1 VDTGTVRLRPPR
13 NALDRRA
20 ITWWRAQGALV
31 FGPAALVLA
40 VLGVLIPPAASW
52 LFGPA
57 AVVALLGLAW
67 CAFLPRWWFGL
78 HRWEVTETAVY
89 VRSGFLWQEWRVAPL
104 SRVQTVDTLR
114 GPLQQR
120 FGLATVTV
128 TTASARGAV
137 KLRGLDADIAA
148 DVAERLTER
157 TAPLSGVRVA
167 EPPARG
173 EAPGNTATPGD
184 AT

>member
-1 VDTGTVRLRPPR
+1 METGKLRLRPPR
-13 NALDRRA
+13 HALDRRA
-20 ITWWRAQGALV
+20 IAWWRAQGALV
-31 FGPAALVLA
+31 FGPAVLVLA
-40 VLGVLIPPAASW
+40 GLGLLIPPAASW
-52 LFGPA
+52 LLAPA
-57 AVVALLGLAW
+57 AGVAVLGAAW
-67 CAFLPRWWFGL
+67 CLVLPRWWFGL
-78 HRWEVTETAVY
+78 HRWEVTDTAVY

-137 KLRGLDADIAA
+137 RLRGLDAEVAA
-148 DVAERLTER
+148 EVAERLTER
-157 TAPLSGVRVA
+157 TD
-167 EPPARG
+167 
-173 EAPGNTATPGD
+173 ATPGD

>member
-1 VDTGTVRLRPPR
+1 METGELRLRPPR
-13 NALDRRA
+13 HALDRRA
-20 ITWWRAQGALV
+20 IAWWRAQGALT
-31 FGPAALVLA
+31 FGPAALVL
-40 VLGVLIPPAASW
+40 VGLGLLIPPAACW
-52 LFGPA
+52 LLVPA
-57 AVVALLGLAW
+57 AVVAVFGAAW
-67 CAFLPRWWFGL
+67 CAVLPRWWFGL

-137 KLRGLDADIAA
+137 QLRGLDAQLAA
-148 DVAERLTER
+148 EVAERLTEC
-157 TAPLSGVRVA
+157 TD
-167 EPPARG
+167 
-173 EAPGNTATPGD
+173 ATPGD

>member
-1 VDTGTVRLRPPR
+1 MFAP
-13 NALDRRA
+13 
-20 ITWWRAQGALV
+20 
-31 FGPAALVLA
+31 A
-40 VLGVLIPPAASW
+40 VLMLGGLGLLLPPAAFW
-52 LFGPA
+52 LLVPA
-57 AVVALLGLAW
+57 AVVAVFGAAW
-67 CAFLPRWWFGL
+67 CAVLPRWWFGL

-137 KLRGLDADIAA
+137 RLRGLDAQLAA
-148 DVAERLTER
+148 EVAERLTER
-157 TAPLSGVRVA
+157 TDAI
-167 EPPARG
+167 
-173 EAPGNTATPGD
+173 PGD

>member
-1 VDTGTVRLRPPR
+1 METGKVRLRPPR
-13 NALDRRA
+13 HALDRRA
-20 ITWWRAQGALV
+20 IAWWRAQGALT
-31 FGPAALVLA
+31 FGPAVLVLA
-40 VLGVLIPPAASW
+40 VLGLLIPPAAFW
-52 LFGPA
+52 LLGPA
-57 AVVALLGLAW
+57 AVVAVLGVAW
-67 CAFLPRWWFGL
+67 CAVLPRWWFGL
-78 HRWEVTETAVY
+78 HRWEVTDTAVY

-137 KLRGLDADIAA
+137 RLRGLDAQVAA

-157 TAPLSGVRVA
+157 TD
-167 EPPARG
+167 
-173 EAPGNTATPGD
+173 ATPGD

>member
-1 VDTGTVRLRPPR
+1 VTTGSVQLRPPR
-13 NALDRRA
+13 HALDRRVIA
-20 ITWWRAQGALV
+20 WWRAQQALV
-31 FGPAALVLA
+31 FVPAVLVL
-40 VLGVLIPPAASW
+40 VLLGVLIPPAAAW
-52 LFGPA
+52 LLVPA
-57 AVVALLGLAW
+57 AVLALLGAAW
-67 CAFLPRWWFGL
+67 CVVLPLWWYGL
-78 HRWEVTETAVY
+78 HRWEVTDTAVY

-137 KLRGLDADIAA
+137 KLRGLDARLAA
-148 DVAERLTER
+148 DVAEQLTER
-157 TAPLSGVRVA
+157 TG
-167 EPPARG
+167 
-173 EAPGNTATPGD
+173 ATPGD

>member
-1 VDTGTVRLRPPR
+1 METGKLRLRPPR
-13 NALDRRA
+13 HALDRRA
-20 ITWWRAQGALV
+20 IAWWRTQGALT
-31 FGPAALVLA
+31 FGPAVLVLA
-40 VLGVLIPPAASW
+40 VLGLLIPPAAAW
-52 LFGPA
+52 LLGPA
-57 AVVALLGLAW
+57 VVVAVLGALW
-67 CAFLPRWWFGL
+67 CAVLPRWWFGL
-78 HRWEVTETAVY
+78 HRWEVTDTAVY

-137 KLRGLDADIAA
+137 RLRGLDAQVAA

-157 TAPLSGVRVA
+157 TD
-167 EPPARG
+167 
-173 EAPGNTATPGD
+173 ATPGD

>member
-1 VDTGTVRLRPPR
+1 METGKLRLRPPR
-13 NALDRRA
+13 HALDRRA
-20 ITWWRAQGALV
+20 IAWWRTQGALV
-31 FGPAALVLA
+31 FGPVVLVLA
-40 VLGVLIPPAASW
+40 VLGLLIPPAAFW
-52 LFGPA
+52 LLAPA
-57 AVVALLGLAW
+57 AVVAVLGVAW
-67 CAFLPRWWFGL
+67 CAVLPVWWFGL
-78 HRWEVTETAVY
+78 HRWEVTDTAVY

-137 KLRGLDADIAA
+137 RLTGLDAQVAA

-157 TAPLSGVRVA
+157 TD
-167 EPPARG
+167 
-173 EAPGNTATPGD
+173 ATPGD

>member
-1 VDTGTVRLRPPR
+1 VSDDGTVRLRPPR

-20 ITWWRAQGALV
+20 IAWWRWQWALV
-31 FGPAALVLA
+31 FAPAVFVLA
-40 VLGVLIPPAASW
+40 LLGLLIPPAAVW
-52 LFGPA
+52 LLVPA
-57 AVVALLGLAW
+57 AVLALSGAAW
-67 CAFLPRWWFGL
+67 CAVLPRWWFGL

-137 KLRGLDADIAA
+137 KLSGLDARVAA

-157 TAPLSGVRVA
+157 TD
-167 EPPARG
+167 
-173 EAPGNTATPGD
+173 ATPGD

>member
-1 VDTGTVRLRPPR
+1 METGKVRLRPPR
-13 NALDRRA
+13 HALDRRVIA
-20 ITWWRAQGALV
+20 WWRTQGALT
-31 FGPAALVLA
+31 FGPAVLVPA
-40 VLGVLIPPAASW
+40 VLGVLIPPAALW
-52 LFGPA
+52 LLVPA
-57 AVVALLGLAW
+57 AVVAVLGVAW
-67 CAFLPRWWFGL
+67 CAVLPVWWFGL
-78 HRWEVTETAVY
+78 HRWEVTDTAVY

-137 KLRGLDADIAA
+137 KLRGLDAQVAA

-157 TAPLSGVRVA
+157 TD
-167 EPPARG
+167 
-173 EAPGNTATPGD
+173 ATPGD

>member
-1 VDTGTVRLRPPR
+1 METGELRLRPPR
-13 NALDRRA
+13 HAVDHRA
-20 ITWWRAQGALV
+20 IAWWRTQGALT
-31 FGPAALVLA
+31 FGPAVLVLA
-40 VLGVLIPPAASW
+40 GLGLLIPPAAFW
-52 LFGPA
+52 LLVPA
-57 AVVALLGLAW
+57 AVVAVFGAAW
-67 CAFLPRWWFGL
+67 CAVLPRWWFGL

-137 KLRGLDADIAA
+137 RLVGLDARLAA
-148 DVAERLTER
+148 EVAERLTER
-157 TAPLSGVRVA
+157 TD
-167 EPPARG
+167 
-173 EAPGNTATPGD
+173 ATPGD

>member
-1 VDTGTVRLRPPR
+1 MPDGVVRLRPPR

-20 ITWWRAQGALV
+20 IAWWRTQGALV
-31 FGPAALVLA
+31 FGPAVLVLA
-40 VLGVLIPPAASW
+40 ALAALIPPAAFW
-52 LFGPA
+52 LLVPA
-57 AVVALLGLAW
+57 AVVAVLGVAW
-67 CAFLPRWWFGL
+67 CAVLPVWWFGL
-78 HRWEVTETAVY
+78 HRWEVTGTAVY

-137 KLRGLDADIAA
+137 KLRGLDAGVAA

-157 TAPLSGVRVA
+157 T
-167 EPPARG
+167 E
-173 EAPGNTATPGD
+173 ATPGD

>member
-1 VDTGTVRLRPPR
+1 METGTVRLRPPR

-31 FGPAALVLA
+31 FGPVTLVLA
-40 VLGVLIPPAASW
+40 VLGLLIPPAAFW
-52 LFGPA
+52 LLVPA
-57 AVVALLGLAW
+57 AVVALLGVAW
-67 CAFLPRWWFGL
+67 CVFLPRWWFGL
-78 HRWEVTETAVY
+78 HRWEVTGTAVY

-157 TAPLSGVRVA
+157 TD
-167 EPPARG
+167 
-173 EAPGNTATPGD
+173 ATPGD

>member
-1 VDTGTVRLRPPR
+1 MSTGSDGAVRLRPPR
-13 NALDRRA
+13 HALDRRA
-20 ITWWRAQGALV
+20 IAWWRWQWAGFV
-31 FGPAALVLA
+31 FGPAVCTLAL
-40 VLGVLIPPAASW
+40 LGFLIPPAAVW
-52 LFGPA
+52 LLVPA
-57 AVVALLGLAW
+57 AVVALIGVAW
-67 CAFLPRWWFGL
+67 CAVLPLWWFGL

-137 KLRGLDADIAA
+137 KLRGLDARVAA
-148 DVAERLTER
+148 DVAEQLTEA
-157 TAPLSGVRVA
+157 TQ
-167 EPPARG
+167 
-173 EAPGNTATPGD
+173 ATPGD

>member
-1 VDTGTVRLRPPR
+1 METGTVRLRPPSH
-13 NALDRRA
+13 ALDRRA
-20 ITWWRAQGALV
+20 IAWWRAQGAV
-31 FGPAALVLA
+31 TFGPVVLVLA
-40 VLGVLIPPAASW
+40 GLGLLIPPAAAW
-52 LFGPA
+52 LLGPA
-57 AVVALLGLAW
+57 AVVAVLGAAW
-67 CAFLPRWWFGL
+67 CAVLPRWWFGL
-78 HRWEVTETAVY
+78 HRWEVTDTAVY
-89 VRSGFLWQEWRVAPL
+89 ARSGFLWQEWRVAPL

-137 KLRGLDADIAA
+137 KLRGLDAQLAA

-157 TAPLSGVRVA
+157 TD
-167 EPPARG
+167 
-173 EAPGNTATPGD
+173 ATPGD